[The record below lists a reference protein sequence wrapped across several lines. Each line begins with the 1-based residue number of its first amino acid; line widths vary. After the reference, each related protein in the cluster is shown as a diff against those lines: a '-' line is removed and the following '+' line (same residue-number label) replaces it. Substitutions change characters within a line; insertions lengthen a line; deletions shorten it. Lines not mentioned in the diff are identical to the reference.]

1 MTTRVHTDIERP
13 LARLSQV
20 GKTTRKSKE
29 AKSGL
34 SARLMTDLTQ
44 HVPAATQLLAGRLV
58 LRAGMAPKVCNLFIS
73 NVPGP
78 QTTLYMNGAKILHS
92 YAMAPLADGMG
103 LFIATPSYNGE
114 ISFSVTSTREILP
127 DIEFFM
133 QCLRDS
139 FEALLEAA
147 NNVVNSADE
156 AATKAVTPQ

>member
-1 MTTRVHTDIERP
+1 MTTRIFTDIEDP
-13 LARLSQV
+13 VARLREITR
-20 GKTTRKSKE
+20 TTKKSKE

-44 HVPAATQLLAGRLV
+44 HVPAATQVLAGRLV

-78 QTTLYMNGAKILHS
+78 QTTLYMNGAKIMHS
-92 YAMAPLADGMG
+92 YGMAPLANGMG

-133 QCLRDS
+133 ECLRDS
-139 FEALLEAA
+139 LDDYREA
-147 NNVVNSADE
+147 VNSPLDVGDRS
-156 AATKAVTPQ
+156 AVKQASP